1 MVRHQKRHNVWP
13 QVKLMATQEGAIS
26 HGDQKVISTDFSTPH
41 LSLNQAE
48 VGCCDL
54 YFVFIVCVKL
64 TSRENDSTTS
74 DLESWFSFSSPMSII
89 EVLWLRF
96 SFCSLNSEPPL
107 DTGMLS
113 KFAIR
118 RLTDDFSSSMY
129 MFSISLDTNFGNLRS
144 LDLETKTTE
153 WIAVTISN
161 HLSHGDSPPGA
172 SAEKFVSRELPQTR
186 WQITAFPCVMKK
198 HYCLLPIELLLGP
211 YPTSLFL
218 ACTCISFIFSICKWP
233 SSYICIHN

>member
-1 MVRHQKRHNVWP
+1 MEIRIR
-13 QVKLMATQEGAIS
+13 LLLTS
-26 HGDQKVISTDFSTPH
+26 LH
-41 LSLNQAE
+41 LTVTLEPSRSLLLRFLFPA
-48 VGCCDL
+48 L
-54 YFVFIVCVKL
+54 LRFLFPALHAVCWSRDSRKL
-64 TSRENDSTTS
+64 TSRENDNTTS

-144 LDLETKTTE
+144 LDSKTK
-153 WIAVTISN
+153 AR
-161 HLSHGDSPPGA
+161 
-172 SAEKFVSRELPQTR
+172 K
-186 WQITAFPCVMKK
+186 
-198 HYCLLPIELLLGP
+198 
-211 YPTSLFL
+211 
-218 ACTCISFIFSICKWP
+218 
-233 SSYICIHN
+233 

>member
-1 MVRHQKRHNVWP
+1 MVYLTLFFSNKMVRKQKGHSVWP
-13 QVKLMATQEGAIS
+13 QAKLLVTQRGAAP
-26 HGDQKVISTDFSTPH
+26 HGDQKMTSTD
-41 LSLNQAE
+41 LSPSNCYAWTQQKLLLRFLIPALQA
-48 VGCCDL
+48 
-54 YFVFIVCVKL
+54 VCWSRGSKKL
-64 TSRENDSTTS
+64 TSRENDNTTS

-144 LDLETKTTE
+144 LDSKTKATG
-153 WIAVTISN
+153 WVVVRSSN
-161 HLSHGDSPPGA
+161 HLLHWENPPGA
-172 SAEKFVSRELPQTR
+172 SAERSAGREQPQTS
-186 WQITAFPCVMKK
+186 WQIAASPCAMQN
-198 HYCLLPIELLLGP
+198 HYC
-211 YPTSLFL
+211 
-218 ACTCISFIFSICKWP
+218 
-233 SSYICIHN
+233 